1 MFYGMRNRLYI
12 RILSVVVWVSS
23 STMAQQ
29 HNDILAVST
38 SYAQDEAVWAVDD
51 NIKSVWD
58 VPLSEMQKADQ

>member
-1 MFYGMRNRLYI
+1 
-12 RILSVVVWVSS
+12 
-23 STMAQQ
+23 MAQQ